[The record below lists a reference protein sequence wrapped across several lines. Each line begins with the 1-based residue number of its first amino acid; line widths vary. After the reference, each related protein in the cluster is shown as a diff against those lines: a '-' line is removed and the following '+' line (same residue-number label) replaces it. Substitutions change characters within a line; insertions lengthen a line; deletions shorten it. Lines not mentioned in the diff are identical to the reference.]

1 MSLRLN
7 KNAGSQGL
15 CSLCFDSLQSCCG
28 WHFLIATLFAERVR
42 TMTGD
47 EIRKLPEEIRP
58 ISMWGYFGYQILFAI
73 PLIGLILLIVFA
85 LGGTRNVNL
94 RNYARSYF
102 CILIIGIAIFVFMI
116 MTGVW
121 AQYMQS
127 IYQILNQIAGQITR
141 A

>member
-1 MSLRLN
+1 MR
-7 KNAGSQGL
+7 
-15 CSLCFDSLQSCCG
+15 F
-28 WHFLIATLFAERVR
+28 TERVR
-42 TMTGD
+42 IMTGD

-58 ISMWGYFGYQILFAI
+58 ISMWGYFGYQILFSI

-102 CILIIGIAIFVFMI
+102 CILIIGIATLVFMI

-121 AQYMQS
+121 AQFMQS
-127 IYQILNQIAGQITR
+127 IYQVLNQVAGQITR